1 MLVGENVEFVQ
12 DEQVSVRSVPEMLRA
27 TGLNTAE
34 FMQQVAAHVEFLEME
49 VVRLQER
56 VTQLEAEHASK

>member
-1 MLVGENVEFVQ
+1 MVNENVEFIE
-12 DEQVSVRSVPEMLRA
+12 DEQVSVKSVPDMLRA

-49 VVRLQER
+49 VIRLQER
-56 VTQLEAEHASK
+56 VTQLEAANVSK

>member
-1 MLVGENVEFVQ
+1 MLGENVEFVQ
-12 DEQVSVRSVPEMLRA
+12 DEQVSVKSVSDMLRA
-27 TGLNTAE
+27 TGLNTAQ

-49 VVRLQER
+49 VVRLQDR

>member
-1 MLVGENVEFVQ
+1 MIEENVEFIE
-12 DEQVSVRSVPEMLRA
+12 DEQLSVRSVSEMLRA

-49 VVRLQER
+49 VIRLQER
-56 VTQLEAEHASK
+56 VTQLEAANASK

>member
-1 MLVGENVEFVQ
+1 MIGENVEFVE
-12 DEQVSVRSVPEMLRA
+12 DEKVSVRSVPDMLRA

-49 VVRLQER
+49 VTRLQDR
-56 VTQLEAEHASK
+56 VTQLEGEHASK

>member
-1 MLVGENVEFVQ
+1 MVGENVEFVE
-12 DEQVSVRSVPEMLRA
+12 DEKVSVRSVPDMLRA

-49 VVRLQER
+49 VTRLQER
-56 VTQLEAEHASK
+56 VTQLEAANDSQ

>member
-1 MLVGENVEFVQ
+1 MVGENVEFVE
-12 DEQVSVRSVPEMLRA
+12 DEKVSVRSVPDMLRA

-49 VVRLQER
+49 VVRLQDR
-56 VTQLEAEHASK
+56 VNQLEAEHASK

>member
-1 MLVGENVEFVQ
+1 MVGENVEFVE
-12 DEQVSVRSVPEMLRA
+12 DEKVSVRSVSDMLRA

-49 VVRLQER
+49 VTRLQDR
-56 VTQLEAEHASK
+56 VNQLEGEHASK

>member
-1 MLVGENVEFVQ
+1 MLGENVEFVQ
-12 DEQVSVRSVPEMLRA
+12 DEQVSVKSVPDMLRA

-56 VTQLEAEHASK
+56 VTQLEADHAGK

>member
-1 MLVGENVEFVQ
+1 MLGENVEFVQ
-12 DEQVSVRSVPEMLRA
+12 DEQVSVKSVPDMLRA

-49 VVRLQER
+49 VVRLQGR
-56 VTQLEAEHASK
+56 VTQLEAEHDSK

>member
-1 MLVGENVEFVQ
+1 MLGENVEFVQ
-12 DEQVSVRSVPEMLRA
+12 DEQVSVKSVPEMLRA

-56 VTQLEAEHASK
+56 VTQLEAANDSK

>member
-1 MLVGENVEFVQ
+1 MVNENVEFI
-12 DEQVSVRSVPEMLRA
+12 ENEEVSIKSVPDMLRA

-49 VVRLQER
+49 VARLQDR
-56 VTQLEAEHASK
+56 VTQLEADHAGN

>member
-1 MLVGENVEFVQ
+1 MLGENVEFVQ
-12 DEQVSVRSVPEMLRA
+12 DEQVSVKSVADMLRA
-27 TGLNTAE
+27 TGLNTAQ

-49 VVRLQER
+49 VVRLQDR

>member
-1 MLVGENVEFVQ
+1 MLGENAEFVQ
-12 DEQVSVRSVPEMLRA
+12 DEQVSVKSVADMLRA
-27 TGLNTAE
+27 TGLNTAQ

-49 VVRLQER
+49 VVRLQDR